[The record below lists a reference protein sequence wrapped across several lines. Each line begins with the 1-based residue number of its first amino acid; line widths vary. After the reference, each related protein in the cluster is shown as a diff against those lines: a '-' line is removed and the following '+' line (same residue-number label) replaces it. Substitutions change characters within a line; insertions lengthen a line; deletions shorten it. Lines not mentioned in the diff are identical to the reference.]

1 MTDRVTGHHRTDTK
15 LGGKAKWTNVAGA
28 VIPAHGV
35 VQFKANFAATYS
47 QASKPDGDDGLFFVN
62 GFVDVA
68 NAAKGESLLW
78 DRPRLVLLDGS
89 PTVGTEVGPVAGSW
103 AMAEGGTGFR
113 VMHQAV
119 GGVGAVAQVGGG
131 SGSQRIW
138 FTIVSVEC
146 VSETEV
152 ILTVLPTHYTGGCT
166 AAIPGEDHYGYV
178 IVEDVCSILLFY
190 TAAWLVGKTGAATYM
205 YPRSGTCVPLWL
217 VDTICGTPE
226 CA

>member
-1 MTDRVTGHHRTDTK
+1 M
-15 LGGKAKWTNVAGA
+15 AE
-28 VIPAHGV
+28 
-35 VQFKANFAATYS
+35 
-47 QASKPDGDDGLFFVN
+47 KP
-62 GFVDVA
+62 
-68 NAAKGESLLW
+68 
-78 DRPRLVLLDGS
+78 VLL
-89 PTVGTEVGPVAGSW
+89 TRAAIV
-103 AMAEGGTGFR
+103 
-113 VMHQAV
+113 QIQ
-119 GGVGAVAQVGGG
+119 QVVREYNNRNYKNLNEPLKRGRWQGRYPIT

-166 AAIPGEDHYGYV
+166 AAIPGEDSYGYV

-205 YPRSGTCVPLWL
+205 YPRSGYCEPLWL
-217 VDTICGTPE
+217 VDTICGSPE